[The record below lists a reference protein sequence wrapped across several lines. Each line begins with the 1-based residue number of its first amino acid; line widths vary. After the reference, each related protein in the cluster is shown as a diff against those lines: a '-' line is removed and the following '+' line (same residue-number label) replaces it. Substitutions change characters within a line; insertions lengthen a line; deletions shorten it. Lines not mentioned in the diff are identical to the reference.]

1 VIQWA
6 GQYAR
11 MLLFL
16 TLAFPLFLFWCAKV
30 GLRKF
35 RAWCWFMSRWLPH
48 HQWVEDLLIAV
59 GLVLLGFAVW
69 LGMKGNV

>member
-1 VIQWA
+1 MTGYLQMV
-6 GQYAR
+6 
-11 MLLFL
+11 LCL
-16 TLAFPLFLFWCAKV
+16 TLVFPLFLFWCAKV

-59 GLVLLGFAVW
+59 GLILLVW
-69 LGMKGNV
+69 AFWAFFK